1 MNPVPP
7 EPFSCNFSSGGHD
20 GAHTIT
26 TSGITMDTTARQGF
40 GHLGQASIGSI
51 NPSPGVPGSFPHQH
65 LQYASQHGIPPNP
78 QEGEGTLGSYGSTT
92 EASTLSSD
100 NWLTEGIGDE
110 YAPLF
115 PEPDIRIATN
125 TGSYGAEGSAQ
136 PHNPDRTNGPSLRNW
151 PTVS

>member
-1 MNPVPP
+1 
-7 EPFSCNFSSGGHD
+7 
-20 GAHTIT
+20 
-26 TSGITMDTTARQGF
+26 MDTTARQGF

-92 EASTLSSD
+92 EASTLSSAPY
-100 NWLTEGIGDE
+100 LTEGIGDEYAPLFPEPDNGFAAGIGDE